1 LSLNKSQYCLTCP
14 CNKYHDDL
22 LSMMSIEAN
31 AQLKKRFLPQFQNSF
46 INNNN
51 NNNNMIDNIHHDIL
65 YQPITGDYVP
75 MIDEQKQKLSSS
87 SSKNNNNNIDS
98 ITNDE
103 GCSRIIHHPHCF
115 KCTLNLN
122 GKNQHEW
129 IKQLT
134 RMNQSGYLTNTP
146 IINCTTTTFQ
156 TLQNYFPYMLYP
168 LLHSIEEADL
178 RIHAIYNEL
187 GSTTTTSENQRLH
200 QYVDLNIFLPNGFF
214 VQFSTENDRTL
225 SEIKRNLWYE
235 FEPMI
240 AKIRGHIEK
249 TNQRN
254 SRTKKSLIWLTGM
267 NRFSTESLKRAGRK
281 FSFSRTK
288 KSLSIDSQSSSS
300 TLIKR
305 TTSLNES
312 IKVNFLDQDSSSS
325 SHIIKD
331 DKQISISANSNNQS
345 QIKLKQFSCTLPEMT
360 DETIEQDEIYDD
372 NNHLYELNEQIPYYL
387 RLVELTSDKNEK
399 ILNSRIRQ
407 IIKCSVNKLEVYRT
421 DEFRDFRYGMY
432 QCMIDAVRQREK
444 FSIEKRINYEF
455 EPELDE
461 IDTLN
466 LSVQTMVKK
475 FRLDEMIDLSNNSD
489 TLDSWTETLAN
500 YFNHPF
506 PFMPKNR
513 RRNFSSA
520 LNPNSMNTKTP
531 GAYSPYHR
539 RSTVFEEDEAPN
551 NSNQNNNRNSTQQTN
566 TDDQI
571 EYISINIG
579 NKMINFRKPYPRKFE
594 AKMWISINLIKR
606 TTATTTTTNDEN
618 TKEFNDNVNDD
629 IDIIINELAE
639 ITTTNEKQSNNNN
652 NDFDNP
658 NILDSSSDDDNNNDN
673 NDKKD
678 IPLDQLIKSNDS
690 IKNTGKIL
698 TNNNQST
705 TLLKRFVRKFS
716 KNKQNKLEKMKNSN
730 NNNTSI
736 DTFFN
741 KSESNVNDNDDN
753 NHDENSL
760 IPFIINAY
768 SNKTARD
775 LIQKLLVQITSHI
788 EHKRNSSSSTST
800 SSTNISTSNTA
811 TSSNPSSSSSSSL
824 LSLRAYQ
831 RKFKSLQENLIQTI
845 TNGQKSSL
853 KLPIES
859 TLFSQYDLNP
869 DTYLLKICGYDQY
882 LIGDYPMIRFEYIR
896 NCVSKGKIPHLRLV
910 QKETVIK
917 RLSTYVHIEPSFLRR
932 LNQFINTNNSYSSSN
947 NEYESQ
953 KANISYRLTDGF
965 SSKGR
970 YYSNNNNNKRNNYR
984 QHSSSSLSIS
994 IDSKQT
1000 FDNNNYSKLNN
1011 NLNNQ
1016 EYCHYSTISHVIQQ
1030 NEQQQHSSPSIT
1042 VSTPTDEDCIQDC
1055 CDDENDF
1062 YIEFIDNNRTLDSW
1076 IYRGLYEKNQLIS
1089 LWRILRIFRVRIL
1102 SASYVNVKLANKV
1115 FVRMAICHGNE
1126 LLSEIHS
1133 TDHVEPHTPSWNKWL
1148 EFNNIFTYHL
1158 PLSARL
1164 SLELCITSS
1173 RRDQDGCPI
1182 GWVNLPLFNYRR
1194 CLLSG
1199 RISLTLWPM
1208 KISETNN
1215 NNDTSN
1221 NNNNNNETLSTTS
1234 ILSNRCGCIGSN
1246 PLKDSAPRLDLE
1258 FDQYEQPVVYPPHTD
1273 ILEYAQMVNRQE
1285 GSTRQQFQQPKSFK
1299 QLTRE
1304 STTNISTFDTSPFS
1318 IDRVFRPDPNELK
1331 LLQLRK
1337 SLSRRDPFSEMSE
1350 QEKDFF
1356 WRERHIIRELCPDA
1370 LPKIVEAVRWM
1381 NRDEVCQL
1389 YALLDQWPI
1398 VSVDVAILLLGHR
1411 YPDPIVRSFAIKCL
1425 DRGLTDQLM
1434 LHYLLQLVQLIPNE
1448 TYLNN
1453 DLCRLLLRRALLNR
1467 RFGNLFFWHIRS
1479 RLSEQ
1484 FFSPRWYVLLEM
1496 YCRGLS
1502 ERLLLETLHQVL
1514 ALEEIEQISMN
1525 TATVTDRKQAIL
1537 KRLQQPKTLKTVQG
1551 FYNPLNITL
1560 RLDRLKAEHLR
1571 VMDSAKRPL
1580 WLEWINSDPFA
1591 RTSGVLINAIIFKSG
1606 DDLRQD
1612 MLTLQVIRIMDQIWR
1627 RENLDLRML
1636 PYNCL
1641 ATGDQVGLIEVVP
1654 HAKTVMS
1661 IQRVGGRKAAL
1672 QIDSSKLHKWIREHN
1687 NDNYDNAVE
1696 NFTRSCAGYC
1706 VATFILGIGDR
1717 NPDNI
1722 MVNEDGQIFHI
1733 DFGHFLGHFK
1743 KKFGINRERVP
1754 FVLTYDF
1761 LQVIAKG
1768 AENPLK
1774 SKEFE
1779 AFQNLCNDA
1788 YLALHDNAGLLISL
1802 FTMMLGTGIPEL
1814 QRMDD
1819 IQYLRQTLQVEH
1831 SRKEALEYFEQQLD
1845 DAYEGAWSTKLDWF
1859 FHSVKHA

>member
-1 LSLNKSQYCLTCP
+1 
-14 CNKYHDDL
+14 
-22 LSMMSIEAN
+22 
-31 AQLKKRFLPQFQNSF
+31 
-46 INNNN
+46 
-51 NNNNMIDNIHHDIL
+51 
-65 YQPITGDYVP
+65 
-75 MIDEQKQKLSSS
+75 
-87 SSKNNNNNIDS
+87 
-98 ITNDE
+98 
-103 GCSRIIHHPHCF
+103 
-115 KCTLNLN
+115 
-122 GKNQHEW
+122 
-129 IKQLT
+129 
-134 RMNQSGYLTNTP
+134 MNQSGYLTNTP

-360 DETIEQDEIYDD
+360 DETIEQDGNNNQQQQQSKRMNLLLNDNCDDYGFNNYSGTINPSLFIDDGKILIKFLSFINADQCDYSFQSLTNVWEEIYDD

-539 RSTVFEEDEAPN
+539 RSTGQSNKSIDQESLSSSSLIQSSNMNEDEGPVYAEVCVVPSSSSSSTQTTKIIDENQYNDDQILSDIKSISSIKSFQMINPMIKLSSSSSTTTNNKISKHKRHLKPIKHRPSLTPVFEEDEAPN

-629 IDIIINELAE
+629 IDIIINE
-639 ITTTNEKQSNNNN
+639 
-652 NDFDNP
+652 
-658 NILDSSSDDDNNNDN
+658 
-673 NDKKD
+673 
-678 IPLDQLIKSNDS
+678 
-690 IKNTGKIL
+690 
-698 TNNNQST
+698 
-705 TLLKRFVRKFS
+705 
-716 KNKQNKLEKMKNSN
+716 
-730 NNNTSI
+730 
-736 DTFFN
+736 
-741 KSESNVNDNDDN
+741 
-753 NHDENSL
+753 DENSL

>member
-1 LSLNKSQYCLTCP
+1 
-14 CNKYHDDL
+14 
-22 LSMMSIEAN
+22 
-31 AQLKKRFLPQFQNSF
+31 
-46 INNNN
+46 
-51 NNNNMIDNIHHDIL
+51 
-65 YQPITGDYVP
+65 
-75 MIDEQKQKLSSS
+75 
-87 SSKNNNNNIDS
+87 
-98 ITNDE
+98 
-103 GCSRIIHHPHCF
+103 
-115 KCTLNLN
+115 
-122 GKNQHEW
+122 
-129 IKQLT
+129 
-134 RMNQSGYLTNTP
+134 
-146 IINCTTTTFQ
+146 
-156 TLQNYFPYMLYP
+156 
-168 LLHSIEEADL
+168 
-178 RIHAIYNEL
+178 
-187 GSTTTTSENQRLH
+187 
-200 QYVDLNIFLPNGFF
+200 
-214 VQFSTENDRTL
+214 
-225 SEIKRNLWYE
+225 
-235 FEPMI
+235 
-240 AKIRGHIEK
+240 
-249 TNQRN
+249 
-254 SRTKKSLIWLTGM
+254 
-267 NRFSTESLKRAGRK
+267 
-281 FSFSRTK
+281 
-288 KSLSIDSQSSSS
+288 
-300 TLIKR
+300 
-305 TTSLNES
+305 
-312 IKVNFLDQDSSSS
+312 
-325 SHIIKD
+325 
-331 DKQISISANSNNQS
+331 
-345 QIKLKQFSCTLPEMT
+345 
-360 DETIEQDEIYDD
+360 
-372 NNHLYELNEQIPYYL
+372 
-387 RLVELTSDKNEK
+387 
-399 ILNSRIRQ
+399 
-407 IIKCSVNKLEVYRT
+407 
-421 DEFRDFRYGMY
+421 
-432 QCMIDAVRQREK
+432 
-444 FSIEKRINYEF
+444 
-455 EPELDE
+455 
-461 IDTLN
+461 
-466 LSVQTMVKK
+466 
-475 FRLDEMIDLSNNSD
+475 
-489 TLDSWTETLAN
+489 
-500 YFNHPF
+500 
-506 PFMPKNR
+506 
-513 RRNFSSA
+513 
-520 LNPNSMNTKTP
+520 
-531 GAYSPYHR
+531 
-539 RSTVFEEDEAPN
+539 
-551 NSNQNNNRNSTQQTN
+551 
-566 TDDQI
+566 
-571 EYISINIG
+571 
-579 NKMINFRKPYPRKFE
+579 
-594 AKMWISINLIKR
+594 
-606 TTATTTTTNDEN
+606 
-618 TKEFNDNVNDD
+618 
-629 IDIIINELAE
+629 
-639 ITTTNEKQSNNNN
+639 
-652 NDFDNP
+652 
-658 NILDSSSDDDNNNDN
+658 
-673 NDKKD
+673 
-678 IPLDQLIKSNDS
+678 
-690 IKNTGKIL
+690 
-698 TNNNQST
+698 
-705 TLLKRFVRKFS
+705 
-716 KNKQNKLEKMKNSN
+716 
-730 NNNTSI
+730 
-736 DTFFN
+736 
-741 KSESNVNDNDDN
+741 
-753 NHDENSL
+753 
-760 IPFIINAY
+760 
-768 SNKTARD
+768 
-775 LIQKLLVQITSHI
+775 
-788 EHKRNSSSSTST
+788 
-800 SSTNISTSNTA
+800 
-811 TSSNPSSSSSSSL
+811 
-824 LSLRAYQ
+824 
-831 RKFKSLQENLIQTI
+831 LQENLIQTI
-845 TNGQKSSL
+845 TNGPKSSL
-853 KLPIES
+853 KLPPSSLES
-859 TLFSQYDLNP
+859 STTTLFSQFDLNP
-869 DTYLLKICGYDQY
+869 DLYLLKICGYDQY
-882 LIGDYPMIRFEYIR
+882 LINDYPLIRFEYIR

-910 QKETVIK
+910 LKESVIK
-917 RLSTYVHIEPSFLRR
+917 RLSTYVHIEPSFIRR
-932 LNQFINTNNSYSSSN
+932 LHQFTTMKTFTN

-970 YYSNNNNNKRNNYR
+970 YSSNNNNSNQKRNNHRRY
-984 QHSSSSLSIS
+984 SSSSSTTAK
-994 IDSKQT
+994 DAKQT
-1000 FDNNNYSKLNN
+1000 SD
-1011 NLNNQ
+1011 NQ

-1030 NEQQQHSSPSIT
+1030 NEQHSSSA
-1042 VSTPTDEDCIQDC
+1042 STTDEDCIQDC
-1055 CDDENDF
+1055 CDDDDDGDDDDF
-1062 YIEFIDNNRTLDSW
+1062 YIEFIDNNQTLDSW
-1076 IYRGLYEKNQLIS
+1076 ISRGLYEKNRLIS
-1089 LWRILRIFRVRIL
+1089 LWRILKIFRIRIL

-1148 EFNNIFTYHL
+1148 EFNNIFTFHL

-1215 NNDTSN
+1215 DATTITN
-1221 NNNNNNETLSTTS
+1221 NNTTGETLSTTS
-1234 ILSNRCGCIGSN
+1234 ILSNRCSCIGSN

-1258 FDQYEQPVVYPPHTD
+1258 FDQYENPVVYPPNSD
-1273 ILEYAQMVNRQE
+1273 ILEYAHIVNRQE
-1285 GSTRQQFQQPKSFK
+1285 GSTRQQFQQTKLYKHLP
-1299 QLTRE
+1299 RIE
-1304 STTNISTFDTSPFS
+1304 SNLATFDTSPFS

-1331 LLQLRK
+1331 LKQLRK

-1398 VSVDVAILLLGHR
+1398 ISVDVAILLLGNR

-1448 TYLNN
+1448 TFLNN
-1453 DLCRLLLRRALLNR
+1453 DLSRLLLRRALINR

-1484 FFSPRWYVLLEM
+1484 FFSPRWCVLLEM

-1502 ERLLLETLHQVL
+1502 ERSLLETLHQVS
-1514 ALEEIEQISMN
+1514 ALEEIELISTS
-1525 TATVTDRKQAIL
+1525 TATLTDRKQIIL
-1537 KRLQQPKTLKTVQG
+1537 KRIQQSKTLKTVQG
-1551 FYNPLNITL
+1551 FCNPLNIAL

-1580 WLEWINSDPFA
+1580 WLEWLNSDPFA
-1591 RTSGVLINAIIFKSG
+1591 YTSGVLVNAIIFKSG

-1641 ATGDQVGLIEVVP
+1641 ATGNQVGLIEVVP
-1654 HAKTVMS
+1654 HAKTVMG

-1845 DAYEGAWSTKLDWF
+1845 DAYGGAWSTKLDWF